1 MKEKFLPHE
10 FFKALGDPTRLS
22 IIQLLNEKQSL
33 CVCDIIDTLNHPQPT
48 ISRHLNQLKTI
59 GILTSERKGTW
70 IWYSI
75 DNDLS
80 DWCNTVITALP
91 ELGSA
96 QNLKKIAR

>member
-33 CVCDIIDTLNHPQPT
+33 CVCDIIDILNQPQPT

-70 IWYSI
+70 IWYAI
-75 DNDLS
+75 DKDLS

-91 ELGSA
+91 QFNPELV
-96 QNLKKIAR
+96 